1 MHATGPPKIGPLS
14 IEMQFASAATTEQE
28 VDRAVRALAE
38 EIRTQI
44 DSTAFDFVM
53 AFFSE
58 DYGAVTPSAADR
70 LHTALNPRVLIGC
83 TCEGVIGKSREI
95 EHRMAIT
102 LLAAKLPN
110 VDLVPFSLDADDWEA
125 LQDPDRLQGLVR
137 AESGT
142 RLFVMVADPFS
153 TPMDQVLDAFNSHYD
168 GVPIIGGMASGASV
182 PGTNVLLLNDRA
194 FASGAVGVAFAGNF
208 VTDIVVSQGCRP
220 FGRTFSVTE
229 AHDNIILSLDG
240 EPPLSQIQNLVGQL
254 SEEDQALLQNGLFLG
269 RAIETDRAVMGRGDF
284 LIRSV
289 IGVDRESGAIGVG
302 DYIHAGETIQFH
314 MRDQRTAQEDLE
326 LLLTPQA
333 LDAPPSGALL
343 FSCNGRGTRLYDH
356 PNGDISTI
364 QGILGGVNIAGFFAA
379 GEIGPIGGK
388 NFLHGHTA
396 SMALFRPG
404 LPAATD

>member
-1 MHATGPPKIGPLS
+1 MS
-14 IEMQFASAATTEQE
+14 VEMQFASAATTERE
-28 VDRAVRALAE
+28 LDRAVRALAD
-38 EIRTQI
+38 EIRGQI
-44 DSTAFDFVM
+44 DSPAFDFVM

-58 DYGAVTPSAADR
+58 DYSAVAPSAADR
-70 LHTALNPRVLIGC
+70 IHTALNPRVLVGC
-83 TCEGVIGKSREI
+83 TCEGVIAKNQEI
-95 EHRMAIT
+95 EKRMAIT
-102 LLAAKLPN
+102 LVAAQLPD
-110 VDLVPFSLDADDWEA
+110 VELVPFSLDADDWEA
-125 LQDPDRLQGLVR
+125 LQDPHRLQGLVH
-137 AESGT
+137 AASGT

-153 TPMDQVLDAFNSHYD
+153 TPMDQVLDAFNTHYE
-168 GVPIIGGMASGASV
+168 GVPIIGGMASGAGV
-182 PGTNVLLLNDRA
+182 PGSNVLLLNDRA
-194 FASGAVGVAFAGNF
+194 FATGSVGVAFAGKF

-229 AHDNIILSLDG
+229 ANDNIILSLDG
-240 EPPLSQIQNLVGQL
+240 EPPLRHIQNLAAQL
-254 SEEDQALLQNGLFLG
+254 SDEDQALLRNGLFVG
-269 RAIETDRAVMGRGDF
+269 RAIDTGRAVMGRGDF
-284 LIRSV
+284 LVRSV

-314 MRDQRTAQEDLE
+314 LRDQRTAQEDLE

-364 QGILGGVNIAGFFAA
+364 QGILGGINLAGFFAA

-404 LPAATD
+404 LPLATD